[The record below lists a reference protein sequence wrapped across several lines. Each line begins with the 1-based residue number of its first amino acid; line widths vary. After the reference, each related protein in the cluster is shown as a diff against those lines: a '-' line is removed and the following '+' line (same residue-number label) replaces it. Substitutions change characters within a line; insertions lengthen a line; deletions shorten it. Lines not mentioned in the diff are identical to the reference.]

1 MGTWLIYGYIVLQE
15 SLVSGDRMPSLILRW
30 IASCSALIIAAL
42 GIFGGCVSHTAA
54 TKSFVDIQPV
64 EKPFLWKAKKGDQ
77 QSWLF
82 GTIHLGIDAEREL
95 PKEVWDAFNASDC
108 FVMEANPADITLSE
122 VAKVAYLPEGQ
133 RLSHMVKPEIYE
145 RLKKKL
151 DGTIP
156 ESILDK
162 SQPWFVS
169 ILLLRTGHSQNISM
183 DAAMLARAKQSGKK
197 IYFLEDWRD
206 AIKDLAA
213 VTTADDLAEMLK
225 NEGQLEKELNEL
237 IETYR
242 SGEEEKIAQILE
254 RLYGNNKANRAKMHR
269 LIDVRNVKWMP
280 PLTSAIEQ
288 GNCFVAVG
296 AGHYLGEKSLKI
308 LLNDSGWV
316 VL

>member
-1 MGTWLIYGYIVLQE
+1 MPLTLRRIATLSTLMFLSM
-15 SLVSGDRMPSLILRW
+15 SLL
-30 IASCSALIIAAL
+30 A
-42 GIFGGCVSHTAA
+42 GCVSQTTA
-54 TKSFVDIQPV
+54 TKSFVDLQPV
-64 EKPFLWKAKKGDQ
+64 EKPFLWKAKKGTQ

-122 VAKVAYLPEGQ
+122 VAKFAYLPEGQ
-133 RLSHMVKPEIYE
+133 RLSKKVKPEIYE

-151 DGTIP
+151 NGTIP
-156 ESILDK
+156 ESLLDK

-183 DAAMLARAKQSGKK
+183 DAAMLARAKQSGKQ

-213 VTTADDLAEMLK
+213 VTSADDLTEMLK
-225 NEGQLEKELNEL
+225 NEGQLEKELDEL
-237 IETYR
+237 IATYR
-242 SGEEEKIAQILE
+242 SGEEEKIAEILE
-254 RLYGNNKANRAKMHR
+254 RLYGNTKANRAKMHR
-269 LIDVRNVKWMP
+269 LIDGRNVKWMP
-280 PLTSAIEQ
+280 PLTAAIAK

-296 AGHYLGEKSLKI
+296 AGHYLGDKSLKT
-308 LLNDSGWV
+308 LLSDSGWV

>member
-1 MGTWLIYGYIVLQE
+1 MPGLTLRRIANHSIVIFAL
-15 SLVSGDRMPSLILRW
+15 SLL
-30 IASCSALIIAAL
+30 A
-42 GIFGGCVSHTAA
+42 GCISQTTA
-54 TKSFVDIQPV
+54 TKSFVDLQPV
-64 EKPFLWKAKKGDQ
+64 EKPFLWKAKKGTR

-108 FVMEANPADITLSE
+108 FVMEANPADITMSE
-122 VAKVAYLPEGQ
+122 VAKFAYLPDGQ
-133 RLSHMVKPEIYE
+133 RLSKLVKPDIYD

-151 DGTIP
+151 NGTIP
-156 ESILDK
+156 ESLLDK

-169 ILLLRTGHSQNISM
+169 ILLLRSGHSQNLSM
-183 DAAMLARAKQSGKK
+183 DAAMLARAKQNGKQ

-213 VTTADDLAEMLK
+213 VTSANDLTEMLK
-225 NEGQLEKELNEL
+225 NEGQLAKELDEL

-242 SGEEEKIAQILE
+242 SGAEEKIVQILE
-254 RLYGNNKANRAKMHR
+254 RLYGNTKSNRAKMHR
-269 LIDVRNVKWMP
+269 LIDGRNLKWMP
-280 PLTSAIEQ
+280 PLTAAIAK

-296 AGHYLGEKSLKI
+296 AGHYLGDKSLKV
-308 LLNDSGWV
+308 LLGDAGWV

>member
-1 MGTWLIYGYIVLQE
+1 MPGLTLRRIANHSIVIFAL
-15 SLVSGDRMPSLILRW
+15 SLL
-30 IASCSALIIAAL
+30 A
-42 GIFGGCVSHTAA
+42 GCISQTTA
-54 TKSFVDIQPV
+54 TKSFVDLQPV
-64 EKPFLWKAKKGDQ
+64 EKPFLWKAKKGTR

-108 FVMEANPADITLSE
+108 FVMEANPADITMSE
-122 VAKVAYLPEGQ
+122 VAKFAYLPDGQ
-133 RLSHMVKPEIYE
+133 RLSKLVKPDIYD

-151 DGTIP
+151 NGTIP
-156 ESILDK
+156 ESLLDK

-169 ILLLRTGHSQNISM
+169 ILLLRSGHSQNLSM
-183 DAAMLARAKQSGKK
+183 DAAMLARAKQNGKQ

-213 VTTADDLAEMLK
+213 VTSANDLTEMLK
-225 NEGQLEKELNEL
+225 NEGQLEKELDEL

-242 SGEEEKIAQILE
+242 SGEEEKIVQILE
-254 RLYGNNKANRAKMHR
+254 RLYGNTKSNRAKMHR
-269 LIDVRNVKWMP
+269 LIDGRNLKWMP
-280 PLTSAIEQ
+280 PLTAAIAK

-296 AGHYLGEKSLKI
+296 AGHYLGDKSLKV
-308 LLNDSGWV
+308 LLGDAGWV